1 MRAERSVGLSSPS
14 RTRTVSLPRRRGR
27 TQNLSAFFFS
37 LSFYSKPQRARVRKE
52 QPRGS
57 SATLEAWPAN
67 RIGPLTW
74 LPLESIGRR
83 GEEKEGLANRGE
95 EREINARRCVGGGE
109 GLGSCK
115 VEVLVVVVVA
125 GDGWGVGRE
134 LEEY

>member
-1 MRAERSVGLSSPS
+1 MHACRAQRGLAPTELHSHGEFAPSPRSHP
-14 RTRTVSLPRRRGR
+14 
-27 TQNLSAFFFS
+27 
-37 LSFYSKPQRARVRKE
+37 KPQRPFFFFFFPKKPVRKE

-57 SATLEAWPAN
+57 SATLEAWLDN

-95 EREINARRCVGGGE
+95 EREINARRCVSRGRGG

-115 VEVLVVVVVA
+115 VEVLAVVVVA